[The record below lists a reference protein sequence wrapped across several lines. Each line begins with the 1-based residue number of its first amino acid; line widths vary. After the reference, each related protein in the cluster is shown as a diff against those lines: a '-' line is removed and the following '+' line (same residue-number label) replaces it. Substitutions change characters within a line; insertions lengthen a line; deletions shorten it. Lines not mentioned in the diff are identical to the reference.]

1 MEPETHDKE
10 VKAITM
16 DLMRTAYADMT
27 DNQMVLKLLSEG
39 IVEGISTI
47 VQLPSADSNPF

>member
-1 MEPETHDKE
+1 

-16 DLMRTAYADMT
+16 DLMKTAYADMT